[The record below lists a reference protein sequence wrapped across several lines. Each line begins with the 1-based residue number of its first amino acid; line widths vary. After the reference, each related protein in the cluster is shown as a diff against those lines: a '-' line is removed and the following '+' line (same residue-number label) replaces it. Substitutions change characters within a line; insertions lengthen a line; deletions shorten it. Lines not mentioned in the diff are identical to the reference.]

1 MMIQPFQQQSTIMEF
16 AVACTNSKPM
26 ALPDNYQPRDNDI
39 LCGRGRGVWEHPGNR
54 RFKSLIEAHAEKYA
68 AARNKMDKG
77 VVVASIVDSIREE
90 GILFV
95 KKDAKTQSWLDIGEY
110 QAREKTSHAM
120 RDHISKAN
128 KKTTQQSTAKQLKPQ
143 KKQQPTVDREYQPVS
158 VSSCH
163 TADKCVSDESMSTGD
178 IFQRLGL
185 DYLSI
190 FVQEN
195 KESSTVPDT
204 VTSQQV
210 ALEEEETLRWSELFP
225 IDAFDQSELEHSS
238 YAYAA

>member
-1 MMIQPFQQQSTIMEF
+1 MIQSFQQQSTIMEF
-16 AVACTNSKPM
+16 AVACTDSKPM
-26 ALPDNYQPRDNDI
+26 ALPDNFQPRDTDI

-54 RFKSLIEAHAEKYA
+54 RFKSLIEAHAEKYST
-68 AARNKMDKG
+68 ARNKMDKG
-77 VVVASIVDSIREE
+77 VVIASIVDSIREE

-128 KKTTQQSTAKQLKPQ
+128 KKTTQQSTIKQLKPQ

-163 TADKCVSDESMSTGD
+163 TADKCVSDASISTRD

-185 DYLSI
+185 DYFPVFAQEKTVESI
-190 FVQEN
+190 Y
-195 KESSTVPDT
+195 PDKA
-204 VTSQQV
+204 TSHGQIS
-210 ALEEEETLRWSELFP
+210 EDEETLRWSELFP
-225 IDAFDQSELEHSS
+225 IDAFDQFEMEHSCLVQ
-238 YAYAA
+238 